1 MLNKHFSHLPPLLS
15 MCVCCDHVPGLVS
28 VPHASPPLLARPREA
43 PSLPELRLCASLA
56 HRGLRLHTG
65 TLESTSGVCV
75 SVCECEGVCA
85 SVPECVRVCLGR
97 ASQEPAS
104 GAHAAGQPQDG
115 RWGHWRDGGA
125 GEDSLLERGSG
136 ESWRGGEGRGGAGQP
151 SGLARH

>member
-1 MLNKHFSHLPPLLS
+1 

-43 PSLPELRLCASLA
+43 PSLPELRLCASSA

-85 SVPECVRVCLGR
+85 SVPECVRVCLY
-97 ASQEPAS
+97 P
-104 GAHAAGQPQDG
+104 GQP
-115 RWGHWRDGGA
+115 RSVRDGPVGRLEPGLELIDIHVHWNLSA
-125 GEDSLLERGSG
+125 LLLRVVL
-136 ESWRGGEGRGGAGQP
+136 
-151 SGLARH
+151 LARWYMCF